1 MESRNQTA
9 NNAMPRADRS
19 AVRRAVVA
27 ASVGNCLEWFDFAI
41 YGYLAA
47 TLGVLFFPSE
57 NETASLLASFAVF
70 GAAFIVRPL
79 GGFFFGPLGDRI
91 GRRGVLAAIILLMS
105 AATFAIGLLP
115 TYATIGI
122 MAPIL
127 LVALR
132 LAQGFT
138 VGGELTG
145 SATFVAEYSSDARRG
160 FLTSWIQA
168 SATLGFLFGLI
179 APTLL
184 TTIFSEEALSSW
196 GWRVPFLLAG
206 PLGVVG
212 LYIRLKLEDTPDFT
226 ELKRAGEVVRSP
238 LRESLTR
245 NWGPIL
251 MVGSIGIIVH
261 LGYFLVL
268 VYMPTYLAQ
277 VVGLEQTTAFWA
289 TVVAVLVDIS
299 LIPFM
304 GALSDRVGRKPLLMA
319 ACVGYVI
326 LTFPIF
332 LLMSQGGSL
341 SAILGLAILGAL
353 HGVYLGPITAA
364 FAELFSTQVRY
375 GAFSIGHNISA
386 AIFGGSAPFLATY
399 LTSATGSSL
408 APAFMIVAGALGSL
422 VAVTISTETARL
434 PLRQT

>member
-1 MESRNQTA
+1 
-9 NNAMPRADRS
+9 
-19 AVRRAVVA
+19 
-27 ASVGNCLEWFDFAI
+27 
-41 YGYLAA
+41 
-47 TLGVLFFPSE
+47 
-57 NETASLLASFAVF
+57 
-70 GAAFIVRPL
+70 
-79 GGFFFGPLGDRI
+79 
-91 GRRGVLAAIILLMS
+91 VLAAIILLMS

-145 SATFVAEYSSDARRG
+145 SATFVAEYSPDARRG

-226 ELKRAGEVVRSP
+226 ELKHAGEVVRSP

-289 TVVAVLVDIS
+289 TVIAVVVDIS

-304 GALSDRVGRKPLLMA
+304 GALSDRVGRKPLLVA
-319 ACVGYVI
+319 ACVGYII
-326 LTFPIF
+326 LTFPVF

-341 SAILGLAILGAL
+341 YAILGLAILGAL
-353 HGVYLGPITAA
+353 HGVYLGAITAA

-399 LTSATGSSL
+399 LASATGSSL

-422 VAVTISTETARL
+422 VAVVISKETARL